1 LKTKQIGKKN
11 SQQEKMLERNSRKK
25 SDEILSKIS
34 AFSVKNS
41 DF

>member
-1 LKTKQIGKKN
+1 
-11 SQQEKMLERNSRKK
+11 MLERNSRKK

-41 DF
+41 DFWYSCEKEKAEIVFL